1 MCQPC
6 SRHSDVRRT
15 HTAMPSPHAHIA
27 ITSRPQRDL
36 GVISACPFLTP
47 ARNSPSYCPVL
58 VRSEPLPSY
67 LPVRLANSRKRATA
81 MTRHAIAQGCAHRPC
96 TRRRIAYALRIA
108 LLGARRPRRRCLRQ
122 DAAEMQP
129 SHHGVYLGVLSP
141 LTSATIL
148 LVRPVFALIHSAVRI
163 PAHQMSRDI
172 R

>member
-1 MCQPC
+1 M
-6 SRHSDVRRT
+6 HSNVRRT
-15 HTAMPSPHAHIA
+15 RTAVTSPHAHIA

-47 ARNSPSYCPVL
+47 WRNSPSYCPVL

-67 LPVRLANSRKRATA
+67 LPVRLANSRKRAITP
-81 MTRHAIAQGCAHRPC
+81 HAIAQGCTHHPC

-108 LLGARRPRRRCLRQ
+108 LLGSRRPRRRCLRQ

-148 LVRPVFALIHSAVRI
+148 LVRPVFALIYSAVRI